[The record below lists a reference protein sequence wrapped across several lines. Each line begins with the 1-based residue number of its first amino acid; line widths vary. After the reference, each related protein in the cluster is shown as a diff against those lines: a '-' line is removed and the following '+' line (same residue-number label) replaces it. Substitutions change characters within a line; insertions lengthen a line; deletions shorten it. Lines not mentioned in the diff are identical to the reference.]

1 MGNVD
6 STIHRIPTTLTG
18 LPDWEMRL
26 KEAQGGPWVLRHIY
40 TTAKCFCRKKDGSDS
55 SFHITNPSLLA
66 WCFKRATS
74 FTLREDL
81 WLKFVGSGVCV
92 CTFVTTCMCM
102 WLRMCL
108 YMAYVHMQVCVCMW
122 VCHVNQQSE
131 ENKLS
136 LKGKNDGEAGGFIN
150 SSSVF
155 WVCYLLL

>member
-1 MGNVD
+1 MWTAPHTESPQPSRD
-6 STIHRIPTTLTG
+6 LLT
-18 LPDWEMRL
+18 EMRL
-26 KEAQGGPWVLRHIY
+26 KEARGGPWVLRHIY

-102 WLRMCL
+102 WLHMCL
-108 YMAYVHMQVCVCMW
+108 YMAYVHMQVRICMW
-122 VCHVNQQSE
+122 VCTCEPAIRREPAWFLPPLLKPLHLRAPPGWRPSAE
-131 ENKLS
+131 WLS
-136 LKGKNDGEAGGFIN
+136 CP
-150 SSSVF
+150 S
-155 WVCYLLL
+155 